1 MAMHVSAQDNRD
13 EEVWKHVPAV
23 SRYERTVLSNL
34 ASTTL
39 DNWAILNGMRESGMK
54 SVCLLTMFRVEMEGV
69 LEEEGRVECEDGAKI
84 GSAEAEG
91 DGGKKQEG

>member
-1 MAMHVSAQDNRD
+1 M
-13 EEVWKHVPAV
+13 

-39 DNWAILNGMRESGMK
+39 DNSASLDGVREGGMK
-54 SVCLLTMFRVEMEGV
+54 SVCQPTMFRVEMEGV
-69 LEEEGRVECEDGAKI
+69 LEEEGSVECEDGAKI